1 MDDEGKTIDIQEKI
15 TNFGQREL
23 GDVKVMMIEDDPFV
37 TELVLHKLSKQGC
50 IPYSIADGNDV
61 INTAVQ
67 FEPDVIILDLMLPG
81 ASGEEILTALKGNE
95 SLKDTPVIVFSNKS
109 TPKDIDHCKSL
120 GASEYFVK
128 SSTELSDLA
137 VVIKKLTKGE

>member
-15 TNFGQREL
+15 TDFGQREL

-50 IPYSIADGNDV
+50 IPYSIANGNDV
-61 INTAVQ
+61 VNTAIQ
-67 FEPDVIILDLMLPG
+67 FQPDIIILDLMLPG
-81 ASGEEILTALKGNE
+81 AQGEDVLVTLKENE
-95 SLKDTPVIVFSNKS
+95 VLKDIPVIVFSNKS
-109 TPKDIDHCKSL
+109 TPKDIDHCKAL

-128 SSTELSDLA
+128 SSTELTDLA
-137 VVIKKLTKGE
+137 VVIKKLTKGD